1 MATLE
6 RKHETKIPYIID
18 SEDGPEES
26 ILDLAELSDDE
37 LAQYIFEIPQAIE
50 EIVYREL
57 SEEIAAQDT
66 NNNN

>member
-1 MATLE
+1 MAPLE

-18 SEDGPEES
+18 SEDGS
-26 ILDLAELSDDE
+26 KDAILDLATLSDDD
-37 LAQYIFEIPQAIE
+37 LAQYIFEIPQAVE

-57 SEEIAAQDT
+57 SKEVAAQDT